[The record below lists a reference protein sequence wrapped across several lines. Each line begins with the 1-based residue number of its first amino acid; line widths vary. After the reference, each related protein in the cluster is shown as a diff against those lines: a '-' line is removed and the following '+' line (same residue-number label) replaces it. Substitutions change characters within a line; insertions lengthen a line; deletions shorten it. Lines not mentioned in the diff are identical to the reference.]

1 MPVKDQGARAAGHQA
16 LARLLRP
23 VQERLCLGD
32 VVEGSVLL
40 RQRGSGPAL
49 GCVNTSC
56 AAGRGPGRAVPG
68 GRLGTGR
75 PALGT
80 RRRASGCFPAGR
92 ARWAAVGGGSM
103 RERRF
108 AADGAGGARRGRLPL
123 ALPGKAVRSPQR
135 GPDPPGHH
143 LSAWPSSNT
152 DDDKDR
158 PRVSVHLLLD
168 TPHRRRDKVLNY
180 RTLKPLNPPSPTA
193 RRVILTTIQ
202 PQPGENQGGSWI
214 KDSVSLRGIV
224 RFDVFNRVAVLQTPA
239 AQRRQ
244 ELRPPP
250 AWPAS
255 GGTGAALLPRPC
267 RDVPTTKRDS
277 KIWSLVAVVFKQT

>member
-1 MPVKDQGARAAGHQA
+1 MPVEDQGARAAGHQV

-49 GCVNTSC
+49 GCVNASC

-143 LSAWPSSNT
+143 LSAWPSSRP
-152 DDDKDR
+152 DR
-158 PRVSVHLLLD
+158 GQTEGQHSPSAGHTAQTQRQSAQLPHTD
-168 TPHRRRDKVLNY
+168 TPE
-180 RTLKPLNPPSPTA
+180 PPIANGTA
-193 RRVILTTIQ
+193 SH
-202 PQPGENQGGSWI
+202 PHDN
-214 KDSVSLRGIV
+214 
-224 RFDVFNRVAVLQTPA
+224 
-239 AQRRQ
+239 
-244 ELRPPP
+244 
-250 AWPAS
+250 PAS
-255 GGTGAALLPRPC
+255 ARGEPGG
-267 RDVPTTKRDS
+267 
-277 KIWSLVAVVFKQT
+277 LVDQRLGLAQGDCEVRRI